1 MSDELDKHLR
11 EALRSVDP
19 DEQFARGVLSRV
31 ASDAAARRS
40 RVPLRWQW
48 ATALAAFALGTV
60 GVHQWQLRRAQGL
73 EARRQ
78 LIEALQV
85 TGQKLDLAYRAVND
99 SAGSRADPG
108 A

>member
-1 MSDELDKHLR
+1 MSEELDKHLQD
-11 EALRSVDP
+11 ALRPVDP
-19 DEQFARGVLSRV
+19 GEQFAQRVLSRV
-31 ASDAAARRS
+31 ASDAAARRT
-40 RVPLRWQW
+40 RAPWLWQS
-48 ATALAAFALGTV
+48 AAALGVVVLGTLAV
-60 GVHQWQLRRAQGL
+60 YQWQERRAQGL

-85 TGQKLDLAYRAVND
+85 TGEKLDLADRVVNE